1 MWSIRI
7 LFLLSLTFSLGSFL
21 SAEEQNED
29 EESQEID
36 EKGVDEDEGRK

>member
-1 MWSIRI
+1 MWSMRF

-21 SAEEQNED
+21 SEEQIED
-29 EESQEID
+29 EESQEIE